1 MRRPITITLL
11 LIAGIFPAST
21 LLGQGTQPHVP
32 FNELHP
38 TKQAGYGDEA
48 SYIKAHQE
56 MHQGS
61 QTISSDHSLKDRTDE
76 YPSKIYIKQLVNA
89 YESGNK
95 EIEPKIASL
104 IQNRTLTPA
113 VLAKHQ
119 VDTNSKLYQRVTH
132 NQEITK

>member
-11 LIAGIFPAST
+11 LIAGIFPANT
-21 LLGQGTQPHVP
+21 LLGQGSQPHVP

-38 TKQAGYGDEA
+38 TKKAGYGDEA
-48 SYIKAHQE
+48 SYIKAHLE

-61 QTISSDHSLKDRTDE
+61 QAISSDYSLKDRTDE

-89 YESGNK
+89 YETGNK
-95 EIEPKIASL
+95 EIEPKIAAL
-104 IQNRTLTPA
+104 IQNETLTPA

-119 VDTNSKLYQRVTH
+119 VDTNSKLYKRVSH
-132 NQEITK
+132 NQGITK